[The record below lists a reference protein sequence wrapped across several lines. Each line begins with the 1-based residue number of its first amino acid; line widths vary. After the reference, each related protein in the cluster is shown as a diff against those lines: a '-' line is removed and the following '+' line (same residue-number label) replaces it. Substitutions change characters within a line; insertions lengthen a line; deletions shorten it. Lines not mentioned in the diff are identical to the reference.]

1 MPYHSTSHI
10 AQSVGSTIRAISPRC
25 NFLAETCMG
34 QERRFRTTRKI
45 LYDRAYRSVRADRA
59 KPAHIIHGGSSQ
71 NRAAVFRDRHAEPRK
86 TDAYLNQYDEE
97 LKGEPACQQACR
109 SGGSAIAAEALM
121 NTVPFVTRRRRA
133 GRYAAAGLEK
143 LEEYSL
149 EYVEDLGEPR
159 TK

>member
-34 QERRFRTTRKI
+34 QERRFRTTRKV
-45 LYDRAYRSVRADRA
+45 LYDRAYRSVRTDKV

-71 NRAAVFRDRHAEPRK
+71 NFAAAFRDRHVEPRR
-86 TDAYLNQYDEE
+86 TDAYMSQYDEE

-121 NTVPFVTRRRRA
+121 NNV
-133 GRYAAAGLEK
+133 G
-143 LEEYSL
+143 
-149 EYVEDLGEPR
+149 
-159 TK
+159 